1 MSCAATPAEQKP
13 AADQQGTPT
22 QSAASSS
29 APVEHKSAP
38 EPVGTSEPSSA
49 GSTTTELQRIPPA
62 NAEARAEKVVVEL
75 VAHATDN
82 FPFTFHPSGG
92 TTVVSTHNRIAP
104 LSERGPQLQWSSVDI
119 SDARPPGM
127 YGGMHVELIGG
138 TWPTHV
144 VGVLADIRPRV
155 ESVRKYVRWTAN
167 AWKPWDA
174 APAAGGVYVAFAS
187 WGERGTLGLQHVD
200 MWSGGDKAFDPR
212 IDVFPK
218 GRGPQIPNG
227 FIPVTLTTS
236 ATGHVYAI
244 ASELDNHEA
253 RLIIWGPEGGAALQ
267 TLDLP
272 EVAGRTPN
280 AGDVRVVEDRA
291 GAGVVIAGGVGTG
304 AWIPYLARRDASNW
318 TVWET
323 PSDVLGMVDSVS
335 RRSDTGEMWLTTSSR
350 GASQWVAGRG
360 DIPVPGKTWRVDR
373 GQQWHKVEFALDR
386 RPENAPSPSF
396 APRKVVLA
404 GSRLWVTMQIDAEV
418 FESGWSNKPYHVLA
432 SAAL

>member
-1 MSCAATPAEQKP
+1 MSCAAAPVEQQPVAE
-13 AADQQGTPT
+13 QQGTP
-22 QSAASSS
+22 
-29 APVEHKSAP
+29 APKSAT
-38 EPVGTSEPSSA
+38 EPVGTPKPSSA
-49 GSTTTELQRIPPA
+49 DSITTELKRIMP
-62 NAEARAEKVVVEL
+62 AEAEVRAEKVVVEL
-75 VAHATDN
+75 VAHATDH
-82 FPFTFHPSGG
+82 FPFTLHPSGG
-92 TTVVSTHNRIAP
+92 TIVVSTHNRIAP

-119 SDARPPGM
+119 SDVTPPGT
-127 YGGMHVELIGG
+127 YGGMHVELVGG
-138 TWPTHV
+138 SWPTNV

-187 WGERGTLGLQHVD
+187 WGDRGTLGLQHVD
-200 MWSGGDKAFDPR
+200 SWSGGNNAFDPR

-218 GRGPQIPNG
+218 GRAPQIPGG

-244 ASELDNHEA
+244 AAELDNHQA
-253 RLIIWGPEGGAALQ
+253 RLIIWGPDGGAALE
-267 TLDLP
+267 TLELP

-291 GAGVVIAGGVGTG
+291 GAGVVVAGGVGTG
-304 AWIPYLARRDASNW
+304 AWIPYLVRRDASNW

-323 PSDVLGMVDSVS
+323 PSDVLGMVSSVS
-335 RRSDTGEMWLTTSSR
+335 RRSEGGEMWLTTSGR
-350 GASQWVAGRG
+350 GTSQWVAGRG
-360 DIPVPGKTWRVDR
+360 DVPAPGKTWRIDR

-386 RPENAPSPSF
+386 RPENAPSPKFS
-396 APRKVVLA
+396 PRKVALA

-418 FESGWSNKPYHVLA
+418 FESGWANKPYHVLA
-432 SAAL
+432 SAGL